1 MSEEK
6 SRVSGEV
13 PRAESSSPVLPT
25 VNPAAEKPQPPKSV
39 VHPAFYVIVWIGFSS
54 SVILFN
60 KWVLDTLNFRYPVIL
75 TTLPTWPLRLFAT
88 QLMARFTP
96 LLDGRKTVKMT
107 GSVYLRAVVPIG
119 LFFPFES

>member
-25 VNPAAEKPQPPKSV
+25 VNPAVEKPQPPKSV
-39 VHPAFYVIVWIGFSS
+39 VHPAFYVICGGECYGYDIGCSYHSADMKSSVWIGFSS

-60 KWVLDTLNFRYPVIL
+60 KWVLDTLNFRMFPIL
-75 TTLPTWPLRLFAT
+75 CFCD
-88 QLMARFTP
+88 
-96 LLDGRKTVKMT
+96 LLSR
-107 GSVYLRAVVPIG
+107 G
-119 LFFPFES
+119 LDNG